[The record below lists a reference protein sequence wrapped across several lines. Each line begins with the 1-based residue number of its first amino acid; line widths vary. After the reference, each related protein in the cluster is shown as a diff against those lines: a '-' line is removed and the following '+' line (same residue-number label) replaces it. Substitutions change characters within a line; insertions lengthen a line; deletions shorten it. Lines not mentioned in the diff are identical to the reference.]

1 MGLRRT
7 DRTSVAGSRG
17 GHVSVSNQ
25 NEQAIGP
32 LTQERPLLELWHN
45 VNFRR
50 YYFAQLFYAGVYGAM
65 RFLFP
70 WLIVTLTDWS
80 SAEGLVLMAF
90 GVPALLV
97 SLPAGAI
104 SDRVDRRTLYVT
116 WTVVSG
122 AIIISF
128 GLWVWLGSVTPR
140 WAGLVALLLGSTMSW
155 VAPTINAVIPDLVG
169 PKRLMNA
176 AALQNGGGQAAQFLA
191 LVLVGVIVDRLGV
204 GQAFVVAGCA
214 SVGAGV
220 LMLRVSIPSNPRS
233 KSLTEGLWGDVKLG
247 ARYGFGTEPI
257 RSLLVS
263 AMILGASFS
272 VMQTTMPRVVDEVY
286 GRDGGDAALLV
297 GVFGVG
303 MLLSSSVVAG
313 RRNMRHGPILAV
325 MIGVG
330 LGLGQLLLSLMTN
343 YWAAVAVMLGWG
355 VGAGVAMASHRT
367 LLQGN
372 TEPAMMGRVMGL
384 MMLGFAGGLPIGA
397 AVSATLT
404 RFVDGQTAM
413 TIVGAATICI
423 TLPLMGRRSIRT
435 L

>member
-1 MGLRRT
+1 M
-7 DRTSVAGSRG
+7 
-17 GHVSVSNQ
+17 SVSNRDGKV
-25 NEQAIGP
+25 AP
-32 LTQERPLLELWHN
+32 THPRERPLLELWHN

-50 YYFAQLFYAGVYGAM
+50 YYIAQLFYSGCYGTM

-90 GVPALLV
+90 GLPALLV

-116 WTVVSG
+116 WTAVSG

-128 GLWVWLGSVTPR
+128 GLWVSLGDVTPR
-140 WAGLVALLLGSTMSW
+140 WAAVVALLLGCTMSW
-155 VAPTINAVIPDLVG
+155 VAPTVNAVIPDLVG
-169 PKRLMNA
+169 PARLMNA
-176 AALQNGGGQAAQFLA
+176 AALQNGGGQAAQFLS
-191 LVLVGVIVDRLGV
+191 LVIVGVIVDRLGV
-204 GQAFVVAGCA
+204 GQAFVIVGCA
-214 SVGAGV
+214 SVVAGV
-220 LMLRVSIPSNPRS
+220 LMLRVSIPSTRRAGS
-233 KSLTEGLWGDVKLG
+233 MSSGLWGDVKLG
-247 ARYGFGTEPI
+247 ARYGLATEPI
-257 RSLLVS
+257 RSLLI
-263 AMILGASFS
+263 AALILGSSFS

-286 GRDGGDAALLV
+286 RREGGAAALLV
-297 GVFGVG
+297 GTFGIG

-313 RRNMRHGPILAV
+313 RSNMRHGRNIAIF
-325 MIGVG
+325 IGVG
-330 LGLGQLLLSLMTN
+330 LGLGQLIVSLMSN
-343 YWAAVAVMLGWG
+343 YWAAVAVMLAWG
-355 VGAGVAMASHRT
+355 VNAGIAMASHRT

-397 AVSATLT
+397 TMAAVLT

-413 TIVGAATICI
+413 SIAGAGTICL
-423 TLPLMGRRSIRT
+423 TLPLLGRRSIRN